1 MKKRDFLKYLS
12 LGVITPT
19 SLLNANPNLQNGPD
33 DFWATIRSKYKI
45 KPDYINLENGY
56 YCFIPNDILE
66 KYQKHIDY
74 VNREGSYYMRKKL
87 YDDKIAVRKSLA
99 SLVGCDFEEIIITRN
114 TTESLDTI
122 IAGYDWKPGDEAVM
136 AEQDY
141 GAMLDMFKLQ
151 AKRFGMTN
159 KIVSIPNH
167 PSSDEEI
174 VKIYENAITP
184 KTKLLMVCHM
194 INITGHI
201 LPIKKICEMAHRH
214 GVDVMVDGA
223 HAIGHF
229 EFKISDLDCDYYGSS
244 LHKWLS
250 VPLGAGLLY
259 VRKEKIARVWQL
271 FGDMG
276 HADDKITKLNHTGT
290 QPIATELTIPD
301 SIDFYKMIGG
311 ENKENRLRFLKDYWV
326 NKVKDLPNVLINTP
340 YEKERSCGIANV
352 GVPSIKPAELSK
364 ILFEKYQIF
373 TVAIDYA
380 NVHGCRITPNIY
392 TTTEEL
398 DKFIIAIK
406 EIAKSN

>member
-19 SLLNANPNLQNGPD
+19 SLLNSNPNLQNSPD
-33 DFWATIRSKYKI
+33 DFWETIRSKYKI

-301 SIDFYKMIGG
+301 SIYFYKMIGG

>member
-19 SLLNANPNLQNGPD
+19 SLLNANPNLQNGSE
-33 DFWATIRSKYKI
+33 DFWDTIRSKYKI

-74 VNREGSYYMRKKL
+74 VNREGSFYMRKKL

-122 IAGYDWKPGDEAVM
+122 IAGYDWKLGDEAVM

-259 VRKEKIARVWQL
+259 VRKEKIAKVWQL

-276 HADDKITKLNHTGT
+276 HADNKITKLNHTGT

-301 SIDFYKMIGG
+301 SIDFYMMIGG

-352 GVPSIKPAELSK
+352 GIPSIKSAELSK

-380 NVHGCRITPNIY
+380 NVHGCRITPNVY
-392 TTTEEL
+392 TTTDEL
-398 DKFIIAIK
+398 DKFVIAIK